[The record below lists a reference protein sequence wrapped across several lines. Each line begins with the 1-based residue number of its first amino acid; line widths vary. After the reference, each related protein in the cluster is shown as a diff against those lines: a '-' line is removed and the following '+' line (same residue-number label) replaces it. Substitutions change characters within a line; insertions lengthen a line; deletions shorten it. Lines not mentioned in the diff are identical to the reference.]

1 MLLRKLN
8 NKGKAL
14 GYLIGMVATALSE
27 YYVSRYFDS
36 DTKWFKVAFSAI
48 VITPI
53 LGVLGGLLILNI
65 LISIYNRFAKNKIDI
80 TTGDKFIYGIAVGC
94 IIKIIFGS

>member
-53 LGVLGGLLILNI
+53 LGVLGGLLI
-65 LISIYNRFAKNKIDI
+65 YNRFAKNKIDI